1 MGKSGVKTSML
12 WHLVK
17 SLVRGGRPCAQ
28 DIVLKTGKQELDL
41 TLLFFRKTEAPLPVG
56 RL

>member
-1 MGKSGVKTSML
+1 MVKSGGKTSML

-17 SLVRGGRPCAQ
+17 SLVRGGRPCGQ

-41 TLLFFRKTEAPLPVG
+41 ILLFRKTDAALPIV
-56 RL
+56 RP